1 MVWGGAVAV
10 ASIEEVKAGINRF
23 GQETQQNVAQLRAIH
38 DSLEQSLSML
48 RAVTAG
54 TGHPAVGEAIAR
66 MEQVRAKLGEAS
78 QLALG
83 AVEATQRYSSG
94 F

>member
-1 MVWGGAVAV
+1 M
-10 ASIEEVKAGINRF
+10 ASIEEVKAGINQF
-23 GQETQQNVAQLRAIH
+23 GQQTQQNVAQLRAVH
-38 DSLEQSLSML
+38 QSLEQSLSML

-66 MEQVRAKLGEAS
+66 MEQVRAKLDEAS
-78 QLALG
+78 QLAMG
-83 AVEATQRYSSG
+83 AVEATRQYASG